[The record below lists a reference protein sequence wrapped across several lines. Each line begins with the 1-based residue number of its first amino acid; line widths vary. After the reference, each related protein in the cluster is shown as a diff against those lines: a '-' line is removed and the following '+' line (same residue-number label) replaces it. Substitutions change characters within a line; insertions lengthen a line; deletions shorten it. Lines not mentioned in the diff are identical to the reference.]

1 MRTCSLAMTMFCFT
15 VAHQSDGSLVA
26 FRLLTTLNL
35 GFAIAQTALAA
46 EKATTFTGVIVQKGE
61 EFLIAETE
69 NMTPLAMLQGVVFAT
84 ENLANFVGQ
93 TVKVRGTLVTAK
105 DGRKILRVK
114 TMADIEKIP
123 PPPIR

>member
-1 MRTCSLAMTMFCFT
+1 MRTSHFALTMFIIL
-15 VAHQSDGSLVA
+15 AAQDDGSPIAV
-26 FRLLTTLNL
+26 RPETTLNF
-35 GFAIAQTALAA
+35 GFALA
-46 EKATTFTGVIVQKGE
+46 EKTTTLTGVIVQKNE

-69 NMTPLAMLQGVVFAT
+69 NMKPLAVLQGVEFAT

-93 TVKVRGTLVTAK
+93 TVKVRGTLVSAK

-114 TMADIEKIP
+114 TMADIEKIA

>member
-1 MRTCSLAMTMFCFT
+1 MRISRLVLTIFCL
-15 VAHQSDGSLVA
+15 VAAGQSDRSAL
-26 FRLLTTLNL
+26 
-35 GFAIAQTALAA
+35 ALAA
-46 EKATTFTGVIVQKGE
+46 EKTTTLTGVVVEKNE

-69 NMTPLAMLQGVVFAT
+69 NMTPLALLQGVEFAT

-93 TVKVRGTLVTAK
+93 TVKVRGEMVTAK

-123 PPPIR
+123 PRP

>member
-1 MRTCSLAMTMFCFT
+1 MRTSVIALNMFIFV
-15 VAHQSDGSLVA
+15 VARQSDGPPVA
-26 FRLLTTLNL
+26 LRLATSFNL
-35 GFAIAQTALAA
+35 GFAVAQAALAA
-46 EKATTFTGVIVQKGE
+46 EKTTTLTGVIVQKNE

-69 NMTPLAMLQGVVFAT
+69 NMTPLAVFQGVEFAT

-93 TVKVRGTLVTAK
+93 KVKARGTLMTGK

-123 PPPIR
+123 ARP

>member
-1 MRTCSLAMTMFCFT
+1 MSTSPLALTMFIFLA
-15 VAHQSDGSLVA
+15 AHQSDDGSPAL
-26 FRLLTTLNL
+26 RLAKTLTFGSALAEKTTTL
-35 GFAIAQTALAA
+35 
-46 EKATTFTGVIVQKGE
+46 TGVIVQKNE

-69 NMTPLAMLQGVVFAT
+69 NMTPLAMLQGVEFAT

-93 TVKVRGTLVTAK
+93 TVKARGTLATAK

-114 TMADIEKIP
+114 TMADIEKIS